1 MKKFTMAAIAVIC
14 VLVLV
19 FAAGCGTIDETA
31 DTDTAD
37 DTSSD
42 DTAADDTEDD
52 TADDSAADDTAADE
66 PIKIGIA
73 MGAIQ
78 STFCEGLRDGAKAKV
93 EELGGEPIVVVSDG
107 DATLQATQIEDLV
120 AKGCQAII
128 CFANDTD
135 AIVASAQYCDE
146 NGVIFAEASRISTD
160 MTYIDLA
167 LGFDNAQQA
176 QICGQ
181 AILDG
186 IEDVGYDE
194 IKCIEFVGSL
204 TDQNAIE
211 RQQYFEEFAAENDI
225 EIVGTVLTEWDAE
238 LAYNRFKDA
247 VTACGNDYNCIYAAS
262 DFLYTP
268 IMSALVE
275 TGEWVVKGEEGY
287 KVITGIDGA
296 PDALEKIRTGYVY
309 MVANTDVMLLGAETA
324 EKVFDMVV
332 NGTTYEGDD
341 KLIIIDAQTIT
352 AENCDDPEIWGNNY

>member
-1 MKKFTMAAIAVIC
+1 MKKTTMAIFSVLC
-14 VLVLV
+14 VFVLV
-19 FAAGCGTIDETA
+19 FAVGCGTID
-31 DTDTAD
+31 DTA
-37 DTSSD
+37 
-42 DTAADDTEDD
+42 DTAADTEDTAAD
-52 TADDSAADDTAADE
+52 TTEDVADDTAADTADEDTAAE
-66 PIKIGIA
+66 PVKIGIA

-93 EELGGEPIVVVSDG
+93 EELGGEAIVVVSDG

-135 AIVASAQYCDE
+135 AIAASAQYCDE

-176 QICGQ
+176 KICGE
-181 AILDG
+181 AIVAG
-186 IEDVGYDE
+186 TADVGYDE
-194 IKCIEFVGSL
+194 MKCIEFVGSL

-211 RQQYFEEFAAENDI
+211 RQQYFEEFAADNGI

-247 VTACGNDYNCIYAAS
+247 VTACGGDYNCIYAAS

-324 EKVFDMVV
+324 EKVLDMVV

-352 AENCDDPEIWGNNY
+352 AENCDDPAIWGNNY